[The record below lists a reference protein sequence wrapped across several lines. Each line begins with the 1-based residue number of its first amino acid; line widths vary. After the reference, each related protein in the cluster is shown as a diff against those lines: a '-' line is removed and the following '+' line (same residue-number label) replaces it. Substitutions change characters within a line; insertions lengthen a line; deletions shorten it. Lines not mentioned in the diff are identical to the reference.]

1 MAERVFCIDLGSEY
15 TKVGLRRDPSAD
27 GQLVN
32 DTGIEDT
39 DFCYPSVIVVDRSG
53 SSPVAEFGKKAAGRK
68 ASNGIEVKS
77 NWKQDLFTSAGP
89 DEPTA
94 TPLETFLRSDDLTRL
109 AGQHGISPAQLG
121 QLRQMVTAARELL
134 TSTGVRPVN
143 RAAQKQDYA
152 AALAHRFFH
161 WLRQE
166 VLRECARLPSAG
178 LNYADIPVRV
188 TVPAFAHGADV
199 TTNPGCRLLTTA
211 VTNAGWRLHPT
222 LAVVTEPYANAI
234 GVLTEGRN
242 ATKKGKADY
251 GKLFARGPLIT
262 AGKDHAKYGPYR
274 AVVIDVGGYTID
286 LTMLTLRPDGLL
298 STDLDRVFDVVQ
310 ASIPLG
316 LSALDARVFA
326 AIPPEKAAWLRGQ
339 AWQDFDGCRISLY
352 TEMKPVRRGAQ
363 DSIGSSGPEGDA
375 IRECVEQFARD
386 IAVEVQK
393 FLPDFGGRGMNEM
406 ILTGGGAGIPAV
418 RAAVLA
424 AAAAGGRSFIKVHG
438 PELKKE
444 AGKLVNK
451 LDARFTRGGTAV
463 GGASLYFEPSLAGS
477 A

>member
-1 MAERVFCIDLGSEY
+1 MTERVFCIDVGSEY

-53 SSPVAEFGKKAAGRK
+53 PAPVAEFGKKAAGRK
-68 ASNGIEVKS
+68 ASNGIEVTT
-77 NWKQDLFTSAGP
+77 NWKRLLFTTPGP
-89 DEPTA
+89 AEPGA

-109 AGQHGISPAQLG
+109 AGQHGVSPAQIG
-121 QLRQMVTAARELL
+121 QLRQMVSAARELL
-134 TSTGVRPVN
+134 TSTGVRPAN
-143 RAAQKQDYA
+143 RGQQQQDYA

-166 VLRECARLPSAG
+166 VLRECKRLPSTG

-188 TVPAFAHGADV
+188 TVPAFAYGADV
-199 TTNPGCRLLTTA
+199 TTHPGCKLLTTA
-211 VTNAGWRLHPT
+211 LTNAGWRLHPT
-222 LAVVTEPYANAI
+222 LPVVTEPYANAI

-242 ATKKGKADY
+242 SWAKGKIDY
-251 GKLFARGPLIT
+251 RAMFARGPLIT
-262 AGKDHAKYGPYR
+262 AGKDPGKYGPYR
-274 AVVIDVGGYTID
+274 AVVIDVGGYTTD
-286 LTMLTLRPDGLL
+286 LTLLTLRPDGLL
-298 STDLDRVFDVVQ
+298 ATDLDRVFEVVQ
-310 ASIPLG
+310 NSVPLG

-352 TEMKPVRRGAQ
+352 TEMKPVRSGTLGL
-363 DSIGSSGPEGDA
+363 IGGSGPEGDA

-386 IAVEVQK
+386 LAVEVQK
-393 FLPDFGGRGMNEM
+393 FLPDFGGKGMNEL

-418 RAAVLA
+418 RAAALA
-424 AAAAGGRSFIKVHG
+424 AASAGGRSFIKVHA

-444 AGKLVNK
+444 TGKLVNK

-463 GGASLYFEPSLAGS
+463 GGASLYFEPAS
-477 A
+477 ATA